1 MRDKLAKLATVR
13 TLRAKQRRREY
24 AEAQAEMARKEREV
38 AARMQEIE
46 TTRAGLADARSPL
59 HSAGTALD
67 HAEIERRNRLVA
79 GYEGAMLYAQRDA
92 VRAQKARDGF
102 RAELEQRLTA
112 LRAAENAVE
121 QLGVVDEKLAAE
133 EARLAEL
140 QEELQAE
147 TPPKPRWSN
156 S

>member
-13 TLRAKQRRREY
+13 TLRAKQRRSEY
-24 AEAQAEMARKEREV
+24 VQAQAEMARKEREV
-38 AARMQEIE
+38 AERLQEIDA
-46 TTRAGLADARSPL
+46 TRAGLAEARNPL
-59 HSAGTALD
+59 HNAGVTLD
-67 HAEIERRNRLVA
+67 AAEIERRRQLVA
-79 GYEGAMLYAQRDA
+79 RYEGAMLYAQRDA

-102 RAELEQRLTA
+102 RTELERRRSA
-112 LRAAENAVE
+112 MRAAENAVE
-121 QLGVVDEKLAAE
+121 QLAVVDEKLAAD
-133 EARLAEL
+133 EARIAEL